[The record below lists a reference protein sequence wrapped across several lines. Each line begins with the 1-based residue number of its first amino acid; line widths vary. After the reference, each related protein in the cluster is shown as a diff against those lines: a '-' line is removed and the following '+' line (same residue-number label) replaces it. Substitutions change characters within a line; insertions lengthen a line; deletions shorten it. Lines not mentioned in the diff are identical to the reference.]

1 MSFEAVDAAII
12 YNELHSYECRMEMF
26 TPSFT
31 ELTGLPP
38 SMEEQGL
45 CSKLAVRVPQGKLT
59 ICRYDIPQFKHAVT
73 GEMIPASQ
81 KYTVELI
88 AKQPAMRVC
97 EPLIMA
103 SLRDHDLAHLPVFS
117 DPSCLRVSL
126 DVAHWDRVPQVVAMM
141 AHPLNFIGD

>member
-1 MSFEAVDAAII
+1 MSFEAVDAAIV
-12 YNELHSYECRMEMF
+12 YELYEFECRMEMF
-26 TPSFT
+26 RPSFT

-38 SMEEQGL
+38 FMEEQGL
-45 CSKLAVRVPQGKLT
+45 CSKLAVRVPHGNLT
-59 ICRYDIPQFKHAVT
+59 IRRYDIPQFKHAVT

-88 AKQPAMRVC
+88 AKQPAMTEC
-97 EPLIMA
+97 KPLITD
-103 SLRDHDLAHLPVFS
+103 SLRDHGLAHLPVFS

-126 DVAHWDRVPQVVAMM
+126 DVAHWDRVPQVVLMM